1 MTIEVVYQPPARR
14 WVPADSIISTSAG
27 SHPMLTESST
37 QNRSIGVNC
46 TIGKF
51 LFLKDYLYTQQK
63 DAKIAIF
70 TSWLPLTTTN
80 HYLLIL

>member
-14 WVPADSIISTSAG
+14 WIPADSVISTSAG
-27 SHPMLTESST
+27 SHPMLMESST
-37 QNRSIGVNC
+37 QNRSIGINC

-51 LFLKDYLYTQQK
+51 LFLKRLLVYL
-63 DAKIAIF
+63 IF
-70 TSWLPLTTTN
+70 TSWVLLTTNN

>member
-27 SHPMLTESST
+27 SHPMLMEPST
-37 QNRSIGVNC
+37 KNRSIGVNC

-51 LFLKDYLYTQQK
+51 LFLVSGPNC
-63 DAKIAIF
+63 IHEIF
-70 TSWLPLTTTN
+70 TSWLLLTTTN

>member
-14 WVPADSIISTSAG
+14 WIPADSVISTSAG
-27 SHPMLTESST
+27 SHPMLMESST

-51 LFLKDYLYTQQK
+51 LVLVCRSDYMHKNNKPVALKK
-63 DAKIAIF
+63 K
-70 TSWLPLTTTN
+70 
-80 HYLLIL
+80 

>member
-1 MTIEVVYQPPARR
+1 MTIEAVYQPPARR

-27 SHPMLTESST
+27 SHPMLMEYST
-37 QNRSIGVNC
+37 QNRSIGINC

-51 LFLKDYLYTQQK
+51 LCLVRGPNCV
-63 DAKIAIF
+63 IF
-70 TSWLPLTTTN
+70 TRWLLLTTTN